1 MKRQPQFPYRA
12 VAREGAAKASDRLG
26 ASDELHL
33 FSLAEDGIGCVAGI
47 GRSRIDISRAQFPEH
62 VHPHCLEIHY
72 CLRGSLVFEAEGET
86 YRSLPGH
93 VFLTQPKDRHHLV
106 ERERGQ
112 RHFWL
117 LFRFPSSHGGGVLD
131 LPMKESRLLCSRLA
145 GIRRRLFPV
154 DASLRGLFQEVF
166 DLCETE
172 PRGAFRTLELK
183 ALVLRILLVL
193 LRSAEQ
199 AGGKPRSV
207 HVRLQDVVRS
217 LRENPLERRI
227 VEDLARSA
235 ALSESR
241 FSFLF
246 KQATG
251 LPPHAFMASCR
262 LAEARRRLRAT
273 DEPIAKIAQDTG
285 FASSRHLATQFR
297 QFHGMSP
304 RQFRQKEKSHRRLDG
319 TAEI

>member
-1 MKRQPQFPYRA
+1 M
-12 VAREGAAKASDRLG
+12 
-26 ASDELHL
+26 
-33 FSLAEDGIGCVAGI
+33 
-47 GRSRIDISRAQFPEH
+47 
-62 VHPHCLEIHY
+62 
-72 CLRGSLVFEAEGET
+72 
-86 YRSLPGH
+86 
-93 VFLTQPKDRHHLV
+93 
-106 ERERGQ
+106 
-112 RHFWL
+112 
-117 LFRFPSSHGGGVLD
+117 
-131 LPMKESRLLCSRLA
+131 
-145 GIRRRLFPV
+145 
-154 DASLRGLFQEVF
+154 RGLFQEVF

-217 LRENPLERRI
+217 LRENPLERRT

-304 RQFRQKEKSHRRLDG
+304 RQYRQKENSRRRLDG
-319 TAEI
+319 TADI